1 MNFRCRDLNL
11 KVFEFSVDE
20 VQDAIKIVSDYEKAN
35 NTAVRCFEKE
45 TGKRIIGGTL
55 QKNLKINLENR
66 QLFKNYY

>member
-20 VQDAIKIVSDYEKAN
+20 IQDAIKIVSDYEKAN

-45 TGKRIIGGTL
+45 TGKRIIGGIL
-55 QKNLKINLENR
+55 QKNK
-66 QLFKNYY
+66 K